1 MSVERYINAL
11 PEPGRSRL
19 EEIRRIA
26 YAASPDLTEA
36 IKYDMPVFYLD
47 GSYLFYLGG
56 WKTHAALYPIPKHYD
71 FEDTISP
78 YRSGKDTV
86 KFPVLARRTTCGAAG
101 KYWYKLYEFR
111 PRAGGCFLSNPR
123 GAARPVRQRST
134 VTSDCTIATSPLA
147 GTHGSPAKVP
157 AGLKPPLIETWSP
170 SWATSLPSVSSRVS
184 RSPSRVAW

>member
-86 KFPVLARRTTCGAAG
+86 KFPHTKPLPTD
-101 KYWYKLYEFR
+101 LI
-111 PRAGGCFLSNPR
+111 
-123 GAARPVRQRST
+123 RQI
-134 VTSDCTIATSPLA
+134 VA
-147 GTHGSPAKVP
+147 
-157 AGLKPPLIETWSP
+157 E
-170 SWATSLPSVSSRVS
+170 RVKDIQ
-184 RSPSRVAW
+184 ALNKTKI